1 MHAKCKLFQMI
12 TLSHYVIQREYNRD
26 MTIKTSN
33 PEWTRTLTMTEAE
46 EAVLVSIARYFVE
59 MGLPEDI
66 NETDFDTL
74 VDKICEPSPFDYSVT
89 E

>member
-1 MHAKCKLFQMI
+1 
-12 TLSHYVIQREYNRD
+12 
-26 MTIKTSN
+26 MTNKTSA
-33 PEWTRTLTMTEAE
+33 EWTRTLTMTEPE

>member
-1 MHAKCKLFQMI
+1 MI
-12 TLSHYVIQREYNRD
+12 TLYPYVIQREYNRD
-26 MTIKTSN
+26 MKKSN
-33 PEWTRTLTMTEAE
+33 PEWTRTLTMTEPE

>member
-1 MHAKCKLFQMI
+1 
-12 TLSHYVIQREYNRD
+12 
-26 MTIKTSN
+26 MTNKTSA
-33 PEWTRTLTMTEAE
+33 EWTRTLTMTEAE

>member
-1 MHAKCKLFQMI
+1 MWTLFQMI
-12 TLSHYVIQREYNRD
+12 TLYPYVIQREYNRD
-26 MTIKTSN
+26 MKKSN
-33 PEWTRTLTMTEAE
+33 PEWTRTLTMTEPE

>member
-1 MHAKCKLFQMI
+1 
-12 TLSHYVIQREYNRD
+12 
-26 MTIKTSN
+26 
-33 PEWTRTLTMTEAE
+33 MTEAE
-46 EAVLVSIARYFVE
+46 DAVLVSIARYFVE

>member
-1 MHAKCKLFQMI
+1 MI
-12 TLSHYVIQREYNRD
+12 TLSHYVTQREYNRD
-26 MTIKTSN
+26 MTNKTSA
-33 PEWTRTLTMTEAE
+33 EWTRTLTMTEAE

>member
-1 MHAKCKLFQMI
+1 MI
-12 TLSHYVIQREYNRD
+12 TLYPYVIQREYNRD
-26 MTIKTSN
+26 MTNKTSA
-33 PEWTRTLTMTEAE
+33 EWTRTLTMTEAE